1 MKNIGRF
8 MPRKDMHQGRMP
20 QILDF
25 DYSELTMR
33 LGIIFIDNT
42 IESIH
47 LPNFIHKSQSE
58 FESTTLNQLIFPLP

>member
-1 MKNIGRF
+1 

-47 LPNFIHKSQSE
+47 LTNFIHKSQSE